1 MTRLPDLNTALR
13 AGLLVVASITGG
25 CGGGSTPAASAAPPP
40 APAPAEI
47 TGIAAP
53 PQISVVTAKN
63 AT

>member
-1 MTRLPDLNTALR
+1 MTRIPDLNTALR
-13 AGLLVVASITGG
+13 AGLLVLASITAG
-25 CGGGSTPAASAAPPP
+25 CGGGSAPAASTAPPP
-40 APAPAEI
+40 APAPAAV